1 MRAIATVTTLL
12 GALAAG
18 TLQAEEAAPAEPAAD
33 TRYVELK
40 PTFVTN
46 FGPTTTP
53 RLMYI
58 KTDVALRVLGAEGE
72 KAAEHHLPALR
83 NALVLLLSKQ
93 SESAV
98 ITGEAREYV
107 REQALAELQEILVAE
122 EGEALIED
130 LLFTNFIVQR

>member
-1 MRAIATVTTLL
+1 MRAIATVIALL
-12 GALAAG
+12 SVLAAS
-18 TLQAEEAAPAEPAAD
+18 TVRAEEADPAEASAE

-58 KTDVALRVLGAEGE
+58 KTDVALRVFGSEGE